1 MTRWR
6 TRALLGASAAALLI
20 AFVPFGSGAVHK
32 FGVLKRIAEERA
44 ALVKAEGLSIELAA
58 ARPCRAGLGSLGGR
72 FVGISGSARNRRCV
86 DCEPRDSHAAGTARG
101 RA

>member
-20 AFVPFGSGAVHK
+20 AFVPFGSGAVHE

-44 ALVKAEGLSIELAA
+44 ALLKAEGLSIGSLPHGLAA
-58 ARPCRAGLGSLGGR
+58 LGWEASADALSASLVQR
-72 FVGISGSARNRRCV
+72 EIDAASTANLEIP
-86 DCEPRDSHAAGTARG
+86 DAAGTARG